1 MNRDEP
7 LASHLQHSDPALAA
21 VVNRWLLRRNGAT
34 MRVGAREFA
43 LQWQPALA
51 APAASNAGLTL
62 RLACQ
67 QHHAQ
72 LWLADLAA
80 IDPRLVGELFIALPA
95 PIKELVVQRV
105 LADFVALLPPALAAT
120 LEVQSLHWGAAPH
133 AAQAIAFVL
142 VRDGVQTPGL
152 LCADTTDEL
161 RWLDDNLPLGETP
174 PPPAPRTDVPL
185 AATFHLGRVMAAARH
200 VRALR
205 DGDVLRL
212 GRGGIG
218 RDGIAATLRVAQ
230 QPRQWPC
237 RLRRRSAT
245 LLSTDGSSAAAVT
258 LDYHPQEQ
266 PPMTAPQALDFEI
279 PVDVELAPLS
289 LTLAQ
294 IERLLPGQSLELPQD
309 VSEAAV
315 TLRVHGQAIA
325 QGRLIVIGRALGVR
339 VERVF
344 ADGAAPAR

>member
-34 MRVGAREFA
+34 MRVGARAFA
-43 LQWQPALA
+43 LQWLPALTE
-51 APAASNAGLTL
+51 PALSNACLSL
-62 RLACQ
+62 QLACQ
-67 QHHAQ
+67 QHRAQ

-80 IDPRLVGELFIALPA
+80 VDPRLVGELFTALPA
-95 PIKELVVQRV
+95 PIKELVIQRV
-105 LADFVALLPPALAAT
+105 LADFLAMLPPSLAAA
-120 LEVQSLHWGAAPH
+120 LEVQSLHWGAAPR
-133 AAQAIAFVL
+133 AAQRIAFVL
-142 VRDGVQTPGL
+142 KRDGVQTHGL

-161 RWLDDNLPLGETP
+161 RWLDDNLPLGDRP
-174 PPPAPRTDVPL
+174 PPPAPRTDLPL
-185 AATFHLGRVMAAARH
+185 AATFHLGRTMAAARH

-212 GRGGIG
+212 GRGSIG
-218 RDGIAATLRVAQ
+218 RDGIAATLHVAQ
-230 QPRQWPC
+230 QQRQWPC

-245 LLSTDGSSAAAVT
+245 LLSADHGTAAVT

-266 PPMTAPQALDFEI
+266 PPMTAPQALDFEV

-294 IERLLPGQSLELPQD
+294 IERLLPGQALELPQD

-325 QGRLIVIGRALGVR
+325 QGKLIVIGRALGVR

-344 ADGAAPAR
+344 ADGAAPVR